1 MGLCPSRAAPLPQ
14 RRGQILL
21 NPEQSARARGLW
33 RLAIKRVRKILRQ
46 RRIWSELGRYLQ
58 DPAIQDLVLGLERV
72 RGHLIRTA
80 TPAVARQ
87 ARENAAVAKA
97 RARFIAR
104 STVRAS
110 RAQ

>member
-1 MGLCPSRAAPLPQ
+1 MGLCPSRAPAPVPSQ
-14 RRGQILL
+14 
-21 NPEQSARARGLW
+21 RARSLW
-33 RLAIKRVRKILRQ
+33 RLAARRIRKILHQ
-46 RRIWSELGRYLQ
+46 RRLWSELGRYLQ

-97 RARFIAR
+97 RARSLLPR
-104 STVRAS
+104 PPVN
-110 RAQ
+110 